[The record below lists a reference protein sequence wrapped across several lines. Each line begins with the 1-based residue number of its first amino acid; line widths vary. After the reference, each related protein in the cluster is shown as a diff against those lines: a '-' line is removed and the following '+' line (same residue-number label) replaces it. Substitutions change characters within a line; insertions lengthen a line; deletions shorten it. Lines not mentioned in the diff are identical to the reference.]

1 MRYPSFMPSNRLL
14 CRTARNSSRG
24 GFTLVELLVVIS
36 IIAILAGVALPA
48 ITGAVKKA
56 NENAALQTAHGL
68 SLAMFQYCNDNG
80 SYPGSSAVGVIPVVN
95 ITTSS
100 QGFGLLVYA
109 YISNTDALTI
119 NGAGQQKFT
128 GSYPAA
134 PLTSANVSWDMT
146 VLGTGL
152 GVTSN
157 DPDQLPLIMSTGS
170 TITYGTLN
178 TPGAATAV
186 ITTANKNPFGND
198 GIAVGYHDCSSA
210 FKVSQTIGAAF
221 NVSSASLDPINTYN
235 QLKP

>member
-1 MRYPSFMPSNRLL
+1 MPNHRLL

-56 NENAALQTAHGL
+56 NENAALQVAHGL

-80 SYPGSSAVGVIPVVN
+80 SYPGNNPSAVPPVN
-95 ITTSS
+95 LANSS
-100 QGFGLLVYA
+100 QAFELMVGP

-119 NGAGQQKFT
+119 NGASQTKYT
-128 GSYPAA
+128 GATPTTGLS
-134 PLTSANVSWDMT
+134 SKNVSWDMT
-146 VLGTGL
+146 VLASGL

-157 DPDQLPLIMSTGS
+157 DPDQLPIIMSTGS
-170 TITYGTLN
+170 TITYPPTPG

-186 ITTANKNPFGND
+186 ITTVSLNPFGND

-210 FKVSQTIGAAF
+210 FKVCQTAGQTF
-221 NVSSASLDPINTYN
+221 NISSASLNPVNTYA